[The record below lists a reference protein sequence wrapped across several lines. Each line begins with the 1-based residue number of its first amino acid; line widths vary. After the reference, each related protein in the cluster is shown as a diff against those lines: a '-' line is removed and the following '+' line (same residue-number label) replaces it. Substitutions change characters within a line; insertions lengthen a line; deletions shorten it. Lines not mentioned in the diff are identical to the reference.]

1 MGFLD
6 DMRVH
11 IEASTALVGGTDL
24 FGGFLP
30 PDPDTAVG
38 IFQLDGLPPLRS
50 MGSGLPFVRRPRLQ
64 VRSRSASYATS
75 LANVE
80 TIYAALEPVVNTTIN
95 GVSYL
100 RIEAMSEPI
109 DMGEDKSNRQRF
121 DCYFVAWR
129 AG

>member
-38 IFQLDGLPPLRS
+38 IFQLL
-50 MGSGLPFVRRPRLQ
+50 
-64 VRSRSASYATS
+64 S
-75 LANVE
+75 L
-80 TIYAALEPVVNTTIN
+80 IHI
-95 GVSYL
+95 
-100 RIEAMSEPI
+100 
-109 DMGEDKSNRQRF
+109 
-121 DCYFVAWR
+121 
-129 AG
+129 